1 MLNLQASVGS
11 TASSRPAFAGRATT
25 VLGQA
30 NPGMS
35 EVLALASEVG
45 LNAKEAKAIAESIQ
59 TACEELLLKTNF
71 GN

>member
-1 MLNLQASVGS
+1 M
-11 TASSRPAFAGRATT
+11 
-25 VLGQA
+25 LGQA

-59 TACEELLLKTNF
+59 TACEELLLKTNL